1 MLTIAREGI
10 FVVAMRRGPL
20 YATPSE
26 ERGEMHHQKNDEK
39 GKLTGSLVPAAMLAP
54 AKSSIT
60 ELTLVLLLGSQRR
73 LSHC

>member
-1 MLTIAREGI
+1 MD
-10 FVVAMRRGPL
+10 
-20 YATPSE
+20 
-26 ERGEMHHQKNDEK
+26 HQKNDEK
-39 GKLTGSLVPAAMLAP
+39 GQLTGSLVSAAMLAP